1 MRTTFS
7 TSRSDSRSRRAVARA
22 AILWVAIVSSLPVA
36 AAVHAQTLSEFEP
49 RLAAN
54 WESSDWAAVGV
65 VTAATAGSYLIEE
78 RVRVAFQEH
87 RSGLADVL
95 ERIGWWYGTPL
106 FTVPASLITL
116 GAGAAFKNP
125 DVRDTGILMSEV
137 LLSAL
142 LIQQPLRI
150 IVGRARP
157 FMNQGHFS
165 FDPFTFSNDYASFVS
180 GHSYSA
186 FGISNVV
193 ARQVDQTWASLTLYT
208 LATITALSRMY
219 ADAHWLT
226 DVLLGSVLGYVIS
239 TAIWRNEQDNNGNQD
254 PAMSLQAPDRRW
266 LSVSLN
272 F

>member
-1 MRTTFS
+1 ML
-7 TSRSDSRSRRAVARA
+7 AWALLGLPMARPA
-22 AILWVAIVSSLPVA
+22 
-36 AAVHAQTLSEFEP
+36 HGQTLPAFQPNS
-49 RLAAN
+49 AAL

-65 VTAATAGSYLIEE
+65 VTAAAAGSYLIEE
-78 RVRVAFQEH
+78 RVRVAFQEN
-87 RSGLADVL
+87 RSGFADVL

-106 FTVPASLITL
+106 FTAPAALVTI
-116 GAGAAFKNP
+116 GAGAAFNEP
-125 DVRDTGILMSEV
+125 DVRDTGILMAEV
-137 LLSAL
+137 LISAL

-150 IVGRARP
+150 VVGRARP
-157 FMNQGHFS
+157 YMNEGHFS
-165 FDPFTFSNDYASFVS
+165 FNPLTLSNDYASFVS

-193 ARQVDQTWASLTLYT
+193 ARQVDQTWASVTLYT

-239 TAIWRNEQDNNGNQD
+239 TAIWRNDQNDNQD
-254 PAMSLQAPDRRW
+254 QEPAMSLYAPDRRW
-266 LSVSLN
+266 LSVSLS